1 MKFAKPFLYGF
12 FIVAIAIMG
21 FVIWAS
27 SALGPE
33 PEVLA
38 ALRSDD
44 HVTVSMNEY
53 IVFQPASRKT
63 STALVFYPGARV
75 DYRSYA
81 APLRRIAAE
90 GYLVI
95 LLSVRLNLAFFDIN
109 AADGP
114 IASFPDI
121 RHWVVGGHSL
131 GGVAAS
137 SYAGRRDGL
146 DGVVLWASYP
156 GDDALKNKN
165 LKILSIYGT
174 RDMGGADSLEAS
186 RSNLPS
192 TTMFV
197 VIDGGN
203 HGQFGDYGFQ
213 PGDNEATIS
222 RAEQQKQIVAATVKF
237 LKEVSE

>member
-156 GDDALKNKN
+156 GDDALKNKD

-174 RDMGGADSLEAS
+174 REMGGADSFEAS

>member
-1 MKFAKPFLYGF
+1 MKFAKKLLYGF
-12 FIVAIAIMG
+12 FIIAIAGMG
-21 FVIWAS
+21 FVIWAT
-27 SALGPE
+27 SAPGPE
-33 PEVLA
+33 PEALS

-44 HVTVSMNEY
+44 HITVSVDKY
-53 IVFQPASRKT
+53 VVFQPVRKT
-63 STALVFYPGARV
+63 STAFVFYPGGRV

-95 LLSVRLNLAFFDIN
+95 LLPVRLNLAVFDVN
-109 AADGP
+109 AAERAIG
-114 IASFPDI
+114 SFPEI

-131 GGVAAS
+131 GGGAAAA
-137 SYAGRRDGL
+137 YASRHDPL

-156 GDDALKNKN
+156 VDDSLKNSD
-165 LKILSIYGT
+165 LKVLSIYGT
-174 RDMGGADSLEAS
+174 LDMGGMESFEAS
-186 RSNLPS
+186 RSNLPV
-192 TTMFV
+192 TAKFV

-213 PGDNEATIS
+213 PGDHEATIS
-222 RAEQQKQIVAATVKF
+222 RADQQKQIVEATVKF